1 MSNRADGVEAL
12 GLRDRAQWRGVLRTP
27 FRNLFFSN
35 LTSSLGDW
43 VGIVAILAL
52 TEQIL
57 DSPRL
62 AAFAM
67 SAIMIARVVPTMLLG
82 PVAGV
87 FVDRWDRR
95 RLMITTHIGR
105 GLVLAMVPFAGSVWA
120 LILATLLLE
129 IQSTLFIPAKDSV
142 IPSLVG
148 RNQLVQANQLNL
160 LAAYGTFPL
169 GGVLFAVAVAGA
181 SWIAGGRSDFLTAR
195 PAAVAIWVNA
205 LTFVLAAVFI
215 TRIPRNALARNGS
228 TQAQGP
234 GAWQELKEG
243 FRFIMTHPLVR
254 ELVVGVMGAFLAAGA
269 VIAVG
274 QLFAVIL
281 NAGQTGFGILV
292 AAVGTGLLLGILS
305 TGWISRHWRKERLFA
320 PGIGTAGVALMVTAL
335 MPRLDLASIPAF
347 IMGFGAGVAFLTGYT
362 ILQERT
368 SDAIRGRTFA
378 AFNTGVRMAL
388 FASLILG
395 PLTVGLI
402 GPEAAG
408 LIDDNGGL
416 LGDGPLEPRRG
427 VGFVPYAIG
436 GVRITLLLAGVVA
449 LAGAAYSWWGIRR
462 ALNEPDRLDLG
473 AANGG
478 ATHPGRG
485 LFVTFEGGEGSGKS
499 TQVRLLRAAVER
511 AGHDAIVTR
520 EPGGTEVGERLRAL
534 VLDPARTEM
543 ADRTEALLYAAA
555 RAQHVAEVI
564 LPALEKG
571 QVILCDRFID
581 SSVVYQGIARGL
593 GAASVGELN
602 RWATDDLL
610 PDLVVVLDIAAEEGL
625 HRAGAQP
632 DRLEAAGVDF
642 HRTVNAAFRDRA
654 VDDPDRYLVLDARL
668 AVEELHA
675 RIRDAVLSRLAARQA
690 EVMSDPVEE
699 SAPGDQPDDPP
710 PVPPTMPLPSEH
722 LDDEREP

>member
-1 MSNRADGVEAL
+1 VSNQADGVQAL

-27 FRNLFFSN
+27 FRNLWFSN

-67 SAIMIARVVPTMLLG
+67 SGIMIARVVPTMILG

-129 IQSTLFIPAKDSV
+129 IQSSLFIPAKDAV

-181 SWIAGGRSDFLTAR
+181 AWIAGGRSEFLLDR
-195 PAAVAIWVNA
+195 PAAVAIWLNA
-205 LTFVLAAVFI
+205 LTFVLAAIFI

-228 TQAQGP
+228 TQVQGP

-243 FRFIMTHPLVR
+243 FRFIVTHPLVR

-305 TGWISRHWRKERLFA
+305 TGWMSRHWRKERLFA
-320 PGIGTAGVALMVTAL
+320 PGIGTAGIALMVTAL

-402 GPEAAG
+402 GPEAQG
-408 LIDDNGGL
+408 LIDENGGL
-416 LGDGPLEPRRG
+416 IGDGPMEPGRS
-427 VGFVPYAIG
+427 VGFVPYSIG
-436 GVRITLLLAGVVA
+436 GVRITLMLAGVVA
-449 LAGAAYSWWGIRR
+449 LAGSAYSWWGIRK
-462 ALNEPDRLDLG
+462 ALNEPRHLDLG

-478 ATHPGRG
+478 SHPGRG
-485 LFVTFEGGEGSGKS
+485 LFVTFEGGEGAGKS
-499 TQVRLLRAAVER
+499 TQVRLLRAAIER
-511 AGHDAIVTR
+511 EGHDALVTR
-520 EPGGTEVGERLRAL
+520 EPGGTEIGERLREL

-555 RAQHVAEVI
+555 RAQHVEEI
-564 LPALEKG
+564 IRPALEKG
-571 QVILCDRFID
+571 QVVICDRFID

-593 GAASVGELN
+593 GATSVSELN
-602 RWATDDLL
+602 RWATADLM

-632 DRLEAAGVDF
+632 DRLEAAGVGF
-642 HRTVNAAFRDRA
+642 HRKVNTAFRDRA
-654 VDDPDRYLVLDARL
+654 VDDPDRYLVLDGRL

-675 RIRDAVLSRLAARQA
+675 RIRDAVLARLAARQEA
-690 EVMSDPVEE
+690 PPVELE
-699 SAPGDQPDDPP
+699 EAGVAEPDDDDQVPP
-710 PVPPTMPLPSEH
+710 PTVPLAPDD
-722 LDDEREP
+722 LDDEERDA

>member
-1 MSNRADGVEAL
+1 VSNQADGVQAL

-27 FRNLFFSN
+27 FRNLWFSN

-67 SAIMIARVVPTMLLG
+67 SGIMIARVVPTMILG

-129 IQSTLFIPAKDSV
+129 IQSSLFIPAKDAV

-181 SWIAGGRSDFLTAR
+181 AWIAGGRSEFLLDR
-195 PAAVAIWVNA
+195 PAAVAIWLNA
-205 LTFVLAAVFI
+205 LTFVLAAIFI

-228 TQAQGP
+228 TQVQGP

-243 FRFIMTHPLVR
+243 FRFIVTHPLVR

-305 TGWISRHWRKERLFA
+305 TGWMSRHWRKERLFA
-320 PGIGTAGVALMVTAL
+320 PGIGTAGIALMVTAL

-402 GPEAAG
+402 GPEAQG
-408 LIDDNGGL
+408 LIDENGGL
-416 LGDGPLEPRRG
+416 IGDGPMEPGRS

-449 LAGAAYSWWGIRR
+449 LAGSAYSWWGIRK
-462 ALNEPDRLDLG
+462 ALNEPRHLDLG

-478 ATHPGRG
+478 SHPGRG
-485 LFVTFEGGEGSGKS
+485 LFVTFEGGEGAGKS
-499 TQVRLLRAAVER
+499 TQVRLLRAAIER
-511 AGHDAIVTR
+511 EGHDALVTR
-520 EPGGTEVGERLRAL
+520 EPGGTEIGERLRAL

-555 RAQHVAEVI
+555 RAQHVEEI
-564 LPALEKG
+564 IRPALEKG
-571 QVILCDRFID
+571 QVVICDRFID

-593 GAASVGELN
+593 GATSVSELN
-602 RWATDDLL
+602 RWATADLM

-632 DRLEAAGVDF
+632 DRLEAAGVGF
-642 HRTVNAAFRDRA
+642 HRKVNTAFRDRA
-654 VDDPDRYLVLDARL
+654 VDDPERYLVLDARL

-675 RIRDAVLSRLAARQA
+675 RIRDAVLARLAARQEA
-690 EVMSDPVEE
+690 PPVELE
-699 SAPGDQPDDPP
+699 EAGVAEPDDDDQVPP
-710 PVPPTMPLPSEH
+710 PTVPLAPDD
-722 LDDEREP
+722 LDDEERDA